1 MLITKDMIC
10 IDADLKDKEK
20 IIRAVAERMDRA
32 GKLADQE
39 GYIREVFTREG
50 EISTNLGD
58 GIAMPHA
65 RTAHVKEAGLVFLRL
80 KDEVQWEEGSA
91 PVKIIFG
98 IAAPESGGD
107 MHLKIL
113 ASLARKLIYEEFKQ
127 KLFQAE
133 SEEELLTVIEG
144 ATGGLR

>member
-10 IDADLKDKEK
+10 IDADLKDKEE
-20 IIRAVAERMDRA
+20 IIRAVAEQMDRA
-32 GKLADQE
+32 GKLTDKE
-39 GYIREVFTREG
+39 GYIQEVFKREQ

-58 GIAMPHA
+58 RIAMPHA
-65 RTAHVKEAGLVFLRL
+65 RTAYVKEAGLAFLRL
-80 KDEVQWEEGSA
+80 KDEVQWEAGSA

-98 IAAPESGGD
+98 IAAPETGGD

-133 SEEELLTVIEG
+133 SKEELLTIIEG
-144 ATGGLR
+144 ATGGLG